1 VRTLPKHL
9 RPRWRYL
16 GLELETW
23 PDADL
28 SRGSF
33 QRAVWYAAQNL
44 LGDVA
49 SADADLSVLR
59 FRHGGAEGE
68 AIVRARRGAVDRARA
83 IVACVDRVGDAPV
96 GVRVRG
102 VSGTVRA
109 CEERYLRGATRA
121 VEQRDVAFD
130 GGDRG
135 HVRGDAV
142 DVRLDADDDG
152 AFAGATALD
161 LPDSS

>member
-1 VRTLPKHL
+1 V
-9 RPRWRYL
+9 
-16 GLELETW
+16 ELETW

-28 SRGSF
+28 SRGTF

-59 FRHGGAEGE
+59 FRHVGAEGE

-130 GGDRG
+130 GGGRG
-135 HVRGDAV
+135 FVRGDAV
-142 DVRLDADDDG
+142 DVRLDADDADG
-152 AFAGATALD
+152 RFAGATALD